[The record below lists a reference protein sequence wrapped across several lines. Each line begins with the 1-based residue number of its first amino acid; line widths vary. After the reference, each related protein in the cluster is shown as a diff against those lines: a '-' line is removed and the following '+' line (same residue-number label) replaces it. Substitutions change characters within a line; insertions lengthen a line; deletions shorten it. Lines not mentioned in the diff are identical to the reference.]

1 MTMQQNKIDLTE
13 AEKLLS
19 YIDAGCE
26 RGTWLSILAGL
37 YTEFSDNA
45 KSIAEKWSA
54 TSGKFNRKDFD
65 STWKSLKSGR
75 VNIGTVIKFAQD
87 GGYRFPDNPKKKTD
101 SKVISSSFEAVES
114 CCDDE
119 STEGLAEYMETQA
132 SCKDTEKPIVD
143 DEAEEH
149 QKNIKAFSTL
159 WETSKACNTHE
170 YLEKKGIKNHGWRVS
185 EKGELLVPVS
195 NKNEEL
201 IALQRIFKVEDEGR
215 FVKLFCK
222 GSSYSDG
229 QYACIGKQEKPKT
242 ILICEGVATAA
253 SVHEATDLMT
263 VIAFSVN
270 NLLKVV
276 NVLKKKYPNADLF
289 VCADDDKD
297 TRGNRNVGV
306 EIARRACSNPN
317 VYHILPKPKA
327 NLKGK
332 IDFNDLHVIY
342 GLAYV
347 RSVLMRKIKAVKNNY
362 AVDVI
367 YKQNAVS
374 AESYPCTSKNKKDEI
389 RILSVITNFQFLMD
403 RLGIKFRYNLDKYE
417 LKTNVYQEGDSR
429 DDIAT
434 MIKSLCFVN
443 GLRLNIDDVCK
454 MIEVLANQNSYSPMK
469 NYILS
474 KPWDKQDR
482 LQDIYET
489 IPTQLDDNTEKHDAL
504 KKLMIRNWLLQIVY
518 SIFSE
523 KPEQL
528 RYVLTLS
535 GEQGCGKSMWFSR
548 LFKGVKDY
556 FSDGFI
562 LNANDKDCIMQV
574 LNHGCLELAEID
586 ATFKKTD
593 QAQLKAFITRQYD
606 NVRLP
611 YARESKKY
619 KRKTVFCATVND
631 HQFLSDSTGSTR
643 FWVLTVPKC
652 PRGLAT
658 IDFDHDIDMQQ
669 VWSQLY
675 EEYYCKGISFR
686 PTDQEAR
693 AIAENNQT
701 NTIVSPMEELLL
713 ATFDVDSNCR
723 DERMNVTQI
732 LEACDYRG
740 EFLSKKHTNEMGN
753 LLRRYEFEIVRKDY
767 KLYAMPTPKP
777 KKIIP
782 FENTNFQSGATTNS
796 KFASL

>member
-1 MTMQQNKIDLTE
+1 M
-13 AEKLLS
+13 
-19 YIDAGCE
+19 
-26 RGTWLSILAGL
+26 
-37 YTEFSDNA
+37 
-45 KSIAEKWSA
+45 
-54 TSGKFNRKDFD
+54 
-65 STWKSLKSGR
+65 
-75 VNIGTVIKFAQD
+75 
-87 GGYRFPDNPKKKTD
+87 
-101 SKVISSSFEAVES
+101 
-114 CCDDE
+114 
-119 STEGLAEYMETQA
+119 
-132 SCKDTEKPIVD
+132 
-143 DEAEEH
+143 
-149 QKNIKAFSTL
+149 
-159 WETSKACNTHE
+159 
-170 YLEKKGIKNHGWRVS
+170 
-185 EKGELLVPVS
+185 
-195 NKNEEL
+195 
-201 IALQRIFKVEDEGR
+201 
-215 FVKLFCK
+215 
-222 GSSYSDG
+222 
-229 QYACIGKQEKPKT
+229 
-242 ILICEGVATAA
+242 ICEGVATAA
-253 SVHEATDLMT
+253 SVHEATNLMT

-270 NLLKVV
+270 NLCKVV
-276 NVLKKKYPNADLF
+276 DILKKKYTNADLF

-306 EIARRACSNPN
+306 EKARLVCGKPS

-327 NLKGK
+327 TLKGK
-332 IDFNDLHVIY
+332 IDFNDLHVAY

-347 RSVLMRKIKAVKNNY
+347 KSVLMRKIKAVKNGY

-367 YKQNAVS
+367 YKKDVVS
-374 AESYPCTSKNKKDEI
+374 AESYPFTSQNEKGQY
-389 RILSVITNFQFLMD
+389 RALSVIANFQFLMD

-417 LKTNVYQEGDSR
+417 LKTNVYQEGDSQ
-429 DDIAT
+429 DDITT
-434 MIKSLCFVN
+434 MIKSICFVN

-474 KPWDKQDR
+474 KPWDRKDR
-482 LQDIYET
+482 LQNIYET
-489 IPTQLDDNTEKHDAL
+489 IPTQLDENTAKHDAL

-518 SIFSE
+518 SVFSE

-535 GEQGCGKSMWFSR
+535 GEQGCGKSIWFSR

-631 HQFLSDSTGSTR
+631 HQFLSDATGSTR

-686 PTDQEAR
+686 PTDEEAK
-693 AIAENNQT
+693 AIASNNQG
-701 NTIVSPMEELLL
+701 NTIVSPMEETLL
-713 ATFDVDSNCR
+713 AIFDVESSCR

-732 LEACDYRG
+732 LEVCGYRG
-740 EFLSKKHTNEMGN
+740 DILSKKHTNEMGN
-753 LLRRYEFEIVRKDY
+753 LLRQHEFEMVRKNK
-767 KLYAMPTPKP
+767 KLYAMPLPKP
-777 KKIIP
+777 KKSIGFITLD
-782 FENTNFQSGATTNS
+782 NTNFQSGAGKNS
-796 KFASL
+796 KFASLQ